1 MSQTIAVIG
10 DGGMGTTCAI
20 MLAENGWRVRL
31 WSAFPAAAEQLARLR
46 ENRRFLPGCRLP
58 EAVEVTGDDAA
69 ALAGAELA
77 FSAVPTQF
85 MRQVWLRL
93 GPHCP
98 AGLAICSVA
107 KGIENGTLLR
117 PTQVLL
123 DVLGGPGGGLGNGDR
138 HRIGQQRADSE
149 PVPVSQAGVK
159 VAALSGP
166 SIAPEVARRL
176 PATVVVA
183 ANDPALAERVQ
194 ALITRPYFR
203 VYTNDDLVGVE
214 IAGATKNVIA
224 IAAGVLDGLGAGDNA
239 KAALVSR
246 GLSEITRLG
255 LAAGAR
261 EQTFAGLAGVGD
273 LVTTCISPIGRNR
286 SFGEAIGRGQT
297 IQQAQAATE
306 GVVEGVATTAS
317 VVELARRYDVEMPI
331 TQAVHDVLFAG
342 VAPRDAI
349 GQLMTRPPK
358 AERHRS

>member
-1 MSQTIAVIG
+1 
-10 DGGMGTTCAI
+10 MGTTCAI
-20 MLAENGWRVRL
+20 MLAENGLRVRL
-31 WSAFPAAAEQLARLR
+31 WSAFPEAAEQLAHLR
-46 ENRRFLPGCRLP
+46 ENRRFLPGHRLP
-58 EAVEVTGDDAA
+58 ESVEVTGDDAA
-69 ALAGAELA
+69 ALAGVELA
-77 FSAVPTQF
+77 ISAVPTQF
-85 MRQVWLRL
+85 MRPVWLRL
-93 GPHCP
+93 RPHCP

-107 KGIENGTLLR
+107 KGIENATLLR

-123 DVLGGPGGGLGNGDR
+123 DVLGKGTGSRRGGCLSPSP
-138 HRIGQQRADSE
+138 H
-149 PVPVSQAGVK
+149 

-183 ANDPALAERVQ
+183 ADDLALAERVQ

-203 VYTNDDLVGVE
+203 VYTNDDLIGVE

-273 LVTTCISPIGRNR
+273 LVTTCISPVGRNR
-286 SFGEAIGRGQT
+286 SFGEAIGRGRT

-317 VVELARRYDVEMPI
+317 VVQLARRYDVEMPI

-358 AERHRS
+358 AERNRS